1 MSERAEKLL
10 EELMNLES
18 DYQKLIAIERA
29 LNTEVLI
36 HMNGEADE
44 D

>member
-36 HMNGEADE
+36 QNKWRS
-44 D
+44 